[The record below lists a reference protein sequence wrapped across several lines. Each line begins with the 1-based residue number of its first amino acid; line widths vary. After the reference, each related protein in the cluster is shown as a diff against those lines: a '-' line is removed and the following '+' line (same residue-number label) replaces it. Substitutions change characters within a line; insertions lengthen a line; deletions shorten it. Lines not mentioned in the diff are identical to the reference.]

1 MVEVAGNNLSPNLI
15 CSYLIELA
23 SRFNLFYTNCKIVGT
38 DKEGFRLALTKAMAQ
53 VLANGLWLL
62 GIETVDKM

>member
-1 MVEVAGNNLSPNLI
+1 
-15 CSYLIELA
+15 
-23 SRFNLFYTNCKIVGT
+23 VGT